1 MNGRKQV
8 DVIKAGDICR
18 YMGAQCKVLRVGK
31 SASDYSKGV
40 EFAVV
45 ELLEDVMVGDR
56 PRHPKGLGFIISPKY
71 LTKVE
76 S

>member
-8 DVIKAGDICR
+8 DIIKAGDICR
-18 YMGAQCKVLRVGK
+18 YMGAKCKVLRVGK
-31 SASDYSKGV
+31 STCDYSKGI

-45 ELLEDVMVGDR
+45 KLLEDVMVGDR
-56 PRHPKGLGFIISPKY
+56 PLHPKGWRFTIYPKY